1 MVQVQIKETNDNLKN
16 YNMEGLTINQIY
28 RESGVSNQGIT
39 FKDWLASENAL
50 YDQKVENGKVADM
63 PFNEWL
69 QVRWDRAL
77 NASGKKKEK
86 SGKGK
91 EVLASLKDIG
101 KQVLQKTVNT
111 KSSGTTA
118 SDSPSTDTYQS
129 VEKRILGMKP
139 VVFYSIAG
147 VVGLGA
153 IFVTVVIIKK
163 IRKKP

>member
-77 NASGKKKEK
+77 NA
-86 SGKGK
+86 
-91 EVLASLKDIG
+91 
-101 KQVLQKTVNT
+101 TVNT